1 MANFMS
7 APPTIDA
14 KEANGTVEAEAN
26 LVGDI
31 RSSSQDDTDGT
42 SSIILP
48 GPSSYI
54 MFHLFPDF
62 NTISV
67 VFRINAFRRN
77 IS

>member
-42 SSIILP
+42 SSIVLP
-48 GPSSYI
+48 CPGS
-54 MFHLFPDF
+54 
-62 NTISV
+62 
-67 VFRINAFRRN
+67 
-77 IS
+77 